1 MAPESAASANFVDHV
16 LPVSKAPAGSSIS
29 LPPGSPLIELVAS
42 LGADLSG
49 MSPAEVHKQA
59 SAEIA
64 RRLQVRRGELE
75 AAARKVTGLR
85 LLILAKNDEL
95 QARRTEYEGMVAELQ
110 DARFRE
116 TAQEKYQELAAAKQP
131 RLQPSPAQPPGSRS
145 AAAAQV
151 YDMLAGH
158 VVTLRSVLKEI
169 RKAVEKQKEGL
180 EECAIERAQLKGAVQ
195 KKQAELGF
203 PVEKLNALKDALRA
217 RTRDLE
223 ERREG
228 LQRAS
233 AELAETRDRI
243 ETLAERVRG
252 KRGLRAERES
262 FVSNLVSL
270 LAALHSAPGA
280 GRGRGGRRRRRGAG
294 GPGGGPR
301 RGRRAGHHREHA
313 QRLEAALR
321 RAPGAPH
328 LPNGAAPTA
337 PDSLAPPAASPAASP
352 APAPSPAGQRGA
364 TPSPSPK
371 GREVPDFDAMDEKQL
386 ERFIEATRKRHQAT
400 GCKGCPVCKTEKG
413 CEACAVM

>member
-16 LPVSKAPAGSSIS
+16 LPPPPTPPRPPRPERGSVAAAEPSSSPVSVDGAGRLLDLSTA
-29 LPPGSPLIELVAS
+29 GEPLIELVAS

-116 TAQEKYQELAAAKQP
+116 TAQEKYQELAAAKQA
-131 RLQPSPAQPPGSRS
+131 PAQPRPAPGSRS

-262 FVSNLVSL
+262 FVSNL
-270 LAALHSAPGA
+270 AAAPRRWRA
-280 GRGRGGRRRRRGAG
+280 RRRARRGGG
-294 GPGGGPR
+294 
-301 RGRRAGHHREHA
+301 AGHHREHA

-328 LPNGAAPTA
+328 LPTA
-337 PDSLAPPAASPAASP
+337 PPPPPRLPRASE
-352 APAPSPAGQRGA
+352 GA